1 MLSRLPGKACRRR
14 GLDTCSGP
22 APGKQDRQQERRKAL
37 PAFVLK
43 EAVTMLPQR
52 AAHARTHLPAEPV
65 RSRPARSPARSRP
78 SSPRSRPVPPEFP
91 PLPPTAPPGPARVP
105 PAPARSRSPRGLPA
119 SGSAIQRPPAPPPP
133 AGGYRHRETL
143 RAPVT
148 TNCAHSVLQQ
158 HGRLVCTDR
167 PQALWV

>member
-14 GLDTCSGP
+14 KLDTCSGP

-78 SSPRSRPVPPEFP
+78 SSPRSRPQ
-91 PLPPTAPPGPARVP
+91 PL
-105 PAPARSRSPRGLPA
+105 PARSPRERQRHPAPTRAPAAGWRVPAPGNTQSPGDNKLCTQCFAAARKVGMHGSATGFMGVMGSEGRRALGPHLRGLFQP
-119 SGSAIQRPPAPPPP
+119 
-133 AGGYRHRETL
+133 
-143 RAPVT
+143 
-148 TNCAHSVLQQ
+148 
-158 HGRLVCTDR
+158 
-167 PQALWV
+167 